1 MDKVF
6 ISYRRDTGQ
15 DIARG
20 LNDRLTQRGIKTFF
34 DRETLH
40 NGKFNQQ
47 LLGAIR
53 ECRDFILVFSKGAL
67 DRCVNADD
75 WVRTEIECALKLHKN
90 IVIVYTIQPLEFP
103 ANLPASLNELKF
115 YQGVYLNHE
124 YYNESID
131 RIINHLETGRHLRR
145 SRILTWGCVAL
156 AVIVTAAWM
165 YFGHAKS
172 ADTQPAA
179 EVDSVAVVEE
189 EPIVV
194 EQPSKKKTTPV
205 QTTPS
210 KPVEKS
216 TPVVEEK
223 TQPAVTQPVA
233 TQPVVTQPVANQ
245 PAVTAPQT
253 PRKSEVELLAER
265 AAAGDAAAACQMGLR
280 FLNGDG
286 VSKNF
291 KTAFAY
297 FNQSAS
303 AGSVDGMYWLGYC
316 YRMGRGTS
324 KNLNMARQWWKRA
337 ASAGNA
343 RAAHDLEE
351 IESLM

>member
-67 DRCVNADD
+67 DRCVNPDD

-131 RIINHLETGRHLRR
+131 RIINHLETGRQLHR
-145 SRILTWGCVAL
+145 SRVLTWGCVAL
-156 AVIVTAAWM
+156 AIIVTAAWM
-165 YFGHAKS
+165 YFGHEKN
-172 ADTQPAA
+172 ADSQPAA
-179 EVDSVAVVEE
+179 VEDSVAVVEE
-189 EPIVV
+189 EQIVV
-194 EQPSKKKTTPV
+194 EQPSKKKSTPV
-205 QTTPS
+205 QQAPS

-216 TPVVEEK
+216 TPAVEEK
-223 TQPAVTQPVA
+223 SQPAATQPVTTQPVA
-233 TQPVVTQPVANQ
+233 TQPVATQ
-245 PAVTAPQT
+245 PQT
-253 PRKSEVELLAER
+253 PRKSDVEQLAER
-265 AAAGDAAAACQMGLR
+265 AASGDAAAACQMGLR

-303 AGSVDGMYWLGYC
+303 AGNIDGMYWLGYC

-324 KNLNMARQWWKRA
+324 KDLNKAKQLWKRA